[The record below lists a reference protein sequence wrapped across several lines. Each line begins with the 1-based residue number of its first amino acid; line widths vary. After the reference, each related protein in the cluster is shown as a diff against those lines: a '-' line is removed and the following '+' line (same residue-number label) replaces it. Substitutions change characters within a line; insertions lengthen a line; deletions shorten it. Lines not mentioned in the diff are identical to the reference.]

1 MITIELE
8 LVNKIFISENFEK
21 ERNDYFD
28 RIEALKIRQEDYHKM
43 EWLLK
48 KREEEI
54 VELQNLLSASNNTLN
69 KERQISI
76 SYKNEVETTKSI
88 I

>member
-1 MITIELE
+1 M
-8 LVNKIFISENFEK
+8 VNKIFISENFEK

>member
-28 RIEALKIRQEDYHKM
+28 RIESLKIRQEDYHKM
-43 EWLLK
+43 DWLLK